1 MAHSLRI
8 STPWL
13 LAAGLVGLLFALNY
27 GTFAQS
33 MPPATG
39 SLTEAATVF
48 LLVLVSNM
56 LIRQVLLLLLLGNGH
71 DGIVEDSLIRLVLLF
86 FPSTKPAGQAAQS
99 VSTALFAAK
108 VDSGQSL
115 GMPPAI
121 HRTYTLGGGALDE
134 SVTTEE
140 LPSVSVEA
148 EFDSAKDFTSVLFI
162 DAQHAARV
170 ALPPVAASLLIAS
183 NVWLAAATSNLWL
196 GDRLGVKDALP
207 IAAAP
212 WPLLQVGLIF
222 RLLVPIDVAL
232 IAIISDLVVAKNV
245 SAGVRPGFFYL
256 GVSLRCILWAIA
268 LTRSATHLGLAS
280 GSGSHVRPQ

>member
-1 MAHSLRI
+1 MVFGRRASGASASPILPMAHSLRI

-170 ALPPVAASLLIAS
+170 ALPPVAASLLSDVRRFACSRWLRITPPPGKPVGS
-183 NVWLAAATSNLWL
+183 N
-196 GDRLGVKDALP
+196 GHRLGTNRLP
-207 IAAAP
+207 
-212 WPLLQVGLIF
+212 L
-222 RLLVPIDVAL
+222 
-232 IAIISDLVVAKNV
+232 
-245 SAGVRPGFFYL
+245 
-256 GVSLRCILWAIA
+256 
-268 LTRSATHLGLAS
+268 
-280 GSGSHVRPQ
+280 